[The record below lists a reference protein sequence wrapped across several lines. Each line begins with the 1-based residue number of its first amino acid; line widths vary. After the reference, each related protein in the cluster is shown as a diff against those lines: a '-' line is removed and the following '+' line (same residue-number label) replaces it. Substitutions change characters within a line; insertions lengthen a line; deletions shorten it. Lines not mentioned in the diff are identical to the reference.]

1 MSHASHIV
9 HCIFVNGQLFANR
22 TDPMFIMILS
32 WNVDTFMLPLN
43 SSYTFLKHLHFQ
55 LLAILQS
62 IARPTHGERAHV
74 LTTYQAVV
82 GMRTAD
88 RVGVMVKVMVY
99 CITAWQHFP
108 AGVMLRRPPS
118 HGFYSHCRSSD
129 ARYLLL
135 ITPQH
140 SIHCIHSIQAVR
152 PFALS
157 RSIRFTP
164 AEESWLLTLFPP
176 HSPRNACVLS

>member
-32 WNVDTFMLPLN
+32 WNVDTFMLPLK
-43 SSYTFLKHLHFQ
+43 SLQIFLKHLHFQ

-74 LTTYQAVV
+74 GTTYQPELGQRRCQAVV
-82 GMRTAD
+82 EAD
-88 RVGVMVKVMVY
+88 SRQGVMVMVY

-129 ARYLLL
+129 ARYSSS
-135 ITPQH
+135 Q
-140 SIHCIHSIQAVR
+140 
-152 PFALS
+152 
-157 RSIRFTP
+157 
-164 AEESWLLTLFPP
+164 
-176 HSPRNACVLS
+176 